1 MPIKFIL
8 IAVLCHL
15 APGHAMACHRET
27 LWQGEDPYEICA
39 NADTI
44 VDRWKVRK
52 YDGKDWA
59 VLSYGCKVWSRLS

>member
-1 MPIKFIL
+1 
-8 IAVLCHL
+8 
-15 APGHAMACHRET
+15 MACHRET